1 MGKVLFVLLLALV
14 FQTALAVPTT
24 IGGAGTTSV
33 GRTDFLVP
41 SKLRPRVDFWKDI
54 FAKYVKQQAVIH
66 HREFPDLV
74 FDVLDFRYPPNY
86 EDYNDGTITTKFLE
100 ELNTDEK
107 KLRYY
112 WICYTSLH
120 FNKKLMTDKNF
131 RKDLQKHFHGKSLTH
146 EQENIIFRSMA
157 SLILS
162 DPVDELRT
170 ALIETSRENLDFF
183 NKLLKRIDHVKLK

>member
-1 MGKVLFVLLLALV
+1 MIKGELRLPFFFMKKFLMLFLLMIP
-14 FQTALAVPTT
+14 FQLNAN
-24 IGGAGTTSV
+24 IDSE
-33 GRTDFLVP
+33 RD
-41 SKLRPRVDFWKDI
+41 DI
-54 FAKYVKQQAVIH
+54 K
-66 HREFPDLV
+66 V